1 MTSQPESK
9 KNNVTVLRPDR
20 RMLVVN
26 TFKVLAL
33 CAFLVLTV
41 YYIWT
46 YQEELNADNF
56 RRVLSFLDSKSAE
69 GGEIRDFTF
78 EQGLDTIY
86 APLDIGMATYSGGN
100 YNFLS
105 AYSTGNFTQQLSFGS
120 AHMVSS
126 DKKVLIYDQGGKSF
140 ALLNSYSLLH
150 KQTLDSPI
158 VSASLN
164 REGSYSIITNQTDYR
179 SALTVWDKKDHQIF
193 QWKTAQH
200 YLLLSSVSP
209 DNQRAAVLCVGQNE
223 GRPDYTVRVF
233 DLATGGESFQ
243 LPLGEDRVYSMKH
256 YGSYLV
262 LICRSSLQFFSS
274 KGKLV
279 CQVQFTE
286 KPLLAWDHREDELPL
301 VALEGGSGAELYV
314 WQPDGTCL
322 LTRVLES
329 TDLAACRYRGGT
341 LAVLCGKKLLVSS
354 GDQYVIREVRE
365 VRDICVSAEGKVI
378 LVYSGKAGYFD
389 PDSYKEDPAT

>member
-9 KNNVTVLRPDR
+9 KNNVTVLKPDR

-26 TFKVLAL
+26 ALKGVAL

-41 YYIWT
+41 YFIWT
-46 YQEELNADNF
+46 YQDDLNADNF

-69 GGEIRDFTF
+69 GGEIRDFAF

-105 AYSTGNFTQQLSFGS
+105 AYSTGNFTQQLGFGS
-120 AHMVSS
+120 AVMVSG
-126 DKKVLIYDQGGKSF
+126 DEKVLLYDQGGKSF

-150 KQTLDSPI
+150 RQTLDSPI

-164 REGSYSIITNQTDYR
+164 GDGAYSIITNQTDYR
-179 SALTVWDKKDHQIF
+179 SALTVWDKKNKQIF

-200 YLLLSSVSP
+200 YLLLSSVAP
-209 DNQRAAVLCVGQNE
+209 GQKRAAVLALGQKE
-223 GRPDYTVRVF
+223 GRPDYTVKIF
-233 DLATGGESFQ
+233 DLENGGQSFE
-243 LPLGEDRVYSMKH
+243 LSLGEDRVYSMKY
-256 YGSYLV
+256 YGNYLV
-262 LICRSSLQFFSS
+262 LICKSSLQFYGSR
-274 KGKLV
+274 GNLA
-279 CQVQFTE
+279 CTVQFSE
-286 KPLLAWDHREDELPL
+286 KPLLAWDHREGQLPL
-301 VALEGGSGAELYV
+301 VALEGDNGAELYV
-314 WQPDGTCL
+314 WQPDGTM
-322 LTRVLES
+322 VLS
-329 TDLAACRYRGGT
+329 QVVDSADLAACRYRGGT
-341 LAVLCGKKLLVSS
+341 LAVLYGKKLLVTS

-365 VRDICVSAEGKVI
+365 VRDICLSAEGKVI

-389 PDSYKEDPAT
+389 PSIYEEGSDT